1 LDADPVRAV
10 RGGGGGDFG
19 GGMMDAQ
26 WWSEVGQWEQYFNE
40 GGHMGYKVHEMKDSK
55 FLKKE
60 DVGTGMLVTIASID
74 RENVAKEGADPEM
87 KFVMRF
93 EELDKPLVLNQ
104 TNIQACQMAC
114 GGEDDTDAWVGHKI
128 VLYDD
133 PNVSYAGKITGGIR
147 LRAPKKAVQQA
158 IKESKEILSRNKT
171 PPKTIEELEDDIPF

>member
-1 LDADPVRAV
+1 
-10 RGGGGGDFG
+10 
-19 GGMMDAQ
+19 MMDGQ
-26 WWSEVGQWEQYFNE
+26 WWAEVGQWEQFQQE
-40 GGHMGYKVHEMKDSK
+40 EVMGYKVHEMKDSK

-60 DVGTGMLVTIASID
+60 DVGTGVLVTIASID

-87 KFVMRF
+87 KFIMRF

-114 GGEDDTDAWVGHKI
+114 SGEDDTDAWIGYKI

-147 LRAPKKAVQQA
+147 LRKPKQAVQKA
-158 IKESKEILSRNKT
+158 IEDSKALLAKT
-171 PPKTIEELEDDIPF
+171 KHVQTLEELADDIPF